1 MTIVITGGSR
11 GIGRELINFFLQ
23 IKGAKV
29 IVLSSNPE
37 KLAALSKKKNLHI
50 LEVDFSIEDAIY
62 EATETIRT
70 ITKEVT
76 ILINNAA
83 VLVNKPFEKITSK
96 ELENTYRVNVFSPYI
111 LTQQLVLLM
120 GKKDKSHVVN
130 ISSMGGFQ
138 GSSKFAGLSAYSSS
152 KGALSILSECLAEE
166 LKDKN
171 IAVNC
176 LCLGSVN
183 TEMLKKAFPGYK
195 ASTSAKQMAAFIGD
209 FALKGHQN
217 FNGKVL
223 PVSNSTP

>member
-11 GIGRELINFFLQ
+11 GIGRELINFFLH

-37 KLAALSKKKNLHI
+37 KLKDLEKKKNLHI
-50 LEVDFSIEDAIY
+50 VKVDFSIEDAIY
-62 EATETIRT
+62 EATEIIRT

-76 ILINNAA
+76 ILINNAG

-96 ELENTYRVNVFSPYI
+96 ELENSYRINVFSPFI
-111 LTQQLVLLM
+111 LTQQLAPMM
-120 GKKDKSHVVN
+120 GKKEKSHVVN
-130 ISSMGGFQ
+130 ISSMGGFM
-138 GSSKFAGLSAYSSS
+138 GSAKFAGLSAYSSS

-176 LCLGSVN
+176 LCLGAVN

-195 ASTSAKQMAAFIGD
+195 ANTSSKQMANYIGD
-209 FALKGHQN
+209 FA
-217 FNGKVL
+217 GKFYR
-223 PVSNSTP
+223 

>member
-1 MTIVITGGSR
+1 MTIVLTGGSR

-23 IKGAKV
+23 IKDTKV

-37 KLAALSKKKNLHI
+37 KLRDLEKKKNLHLI
-50 LEVDFSIEDAIY
+50 DVNFSIEDTIY
-62 EATETIRT
+62 EATESIRT

-76 ILINNAA
+76 VLVNNAA
-83 VLVNKPFEKITSK
+83 ILVNKPFGKINSK
-96 ELENTYRVNVFSPYI
+96 ELENTYRVNVFSPFI
-111 LTQQLVLLM
+111 LTQQLVPLM
-120 GKKDKSHVVN
+120 GKKEKSHVVN
-130 ISSMGGFQ
+130 IGSMGGYQ
-138 GSSKFAGLSAYSSS
+138 GSSKFVGLSAYSSS

-195 ASTSAKQMAAFIGD
+195 ANTTAKQMAQFIGD
-209 FALKGHQN
+209 FALKGHLN